1 MLFGRH
7 ATRHMHSGRRV
18 SGHFASGRSVCLTD
32 AKCNGEWRP
41 DNASHGSKHPDAAV
55 MALKIVRSLTSHP
68 HSRTQAAG
76 GSRASESIQLYS
88 LYLTYSYIR
97 YLTEHPV
104 RAHSVVSIIVSNA
117 ASIIAFI
124 DRKYH
129 HLHTLFLTCLPQ
141 LYKCQ
146 QLEAGE

>member
-1 MLFGRH
+1 MSSQMLSGRR
-7 ATRHMHSGRRV
+7 ATRHMPSGRRV
-18 SGHFASGRSVCLTD
+18 SGHLASGRSVCLTD
-32 AKCNGEWRP
+32 TKCNGEWRP
-41 DNASHGSKHPDAAV
+41 DNASHGSKRPDAAV
-55 MALKIVRSLTSHP
+55 TALKIARSLTSHP

-76 GSRASESIQLYS
+76 GSRGSESIQLYS

-97 YLTEHPV
+97 YLTEDPA
-104 RAHSVVSIIVSNA
+104 RAHSV

-141 LYKCQ
+141 LYECQ

>member
-1 MLFGRH
+1 
-7 ATRHMHSGRRV
+7 V
-18 SGHFASGRSVCLTD
+18 SGHLASGRSLCLTD

-41 DNASHGSKHPDAAV
+41 DDASHGSKRPDAAV
-55 MALKIVRSLTSHP
+55 TALKIARSLTSHP

-76 GSRASESIQLYS
+76 GSRGSESIQLYS

-97 YLTEHPV
+97 YLTEHPAQ
-104 RAHSVVSIIVSNA
+104 AHSIASIIVSNA

-141 LYKCQ
+141 LYECQ